1 MTNPTAFTP
10 EEWEEIYL
18 APMFAAQ
25 LIVAQHPGKM
35 GRIADLAAAFTV
47 MQNPAADDAYLAN
60 LREKNPLSA
69 MYSVTAKA
77 KNPRK
82 KKQRHFP
89 LDTLEPATDVDAPE
103 LIQYLVGEVHR
114 RTEASG
120 VVESPVKAKEVQT
133 EEQFEA
139 LLARIQKSAA
149 LVAEKATPEEADAW
163 RAWVMRTAEVS
174 AQAAQEKTESGDK
187 VWVSEP
193 EKAMLERIQQALGAD
208 ND

>member
-1 MTNPTAFTP
+1 MTKPTAFTP
-10 EEWEEIYL
+10 EEWEEIYH

-35 GRIADLAAAFTV
+35 GRIADLAAAFAV
-47 MQNPAADDAYLAN
+47 MQDPAADDEYLAK

-69 MYSVTAKA
+69 MYSVTTKA

-149 LVAEKATPEEADAW
+149 LVAEKATTEEAEAW
-163 RAWVMRTAEVS
+163 RAWIMRTAEIS

>member
-1 MTNPTAFTP
+1 MTKPTAFTP
-10 EEWEEIYL
+10 EEWEEIYH

-35 GRIADLAAAFTV
+35 GRIAELAAAFAV
-47 MQNPAADDAYLAN
+47 MQDPAADDEYLAK

-103 LIQYLVGEVHR
+103 LIQYLVGEIKR
-114 RTEASG
+114 RTVASG
-120 VVESPVKAKEVQT
+120 VVESPVKAKEVET
-133 EEQFEA
+133 EEQYQA
-139 LLARIQKSAA
+139 LLERIHKSAV
-149 LVAEKATPEEADAW
+149 LVAEKATPEEAEAW

-174 AQAAQEKTESGDK
+174 AEAAQEKTESGDK
-187 VWVSEP
+187 VWLSED
-193 EKAMLERIQQALGAD
+193 EKAMLERIQQALTP
-208 ND
+208 

>member
-35 GRIADLAAAFTV
+35 GRIADLAAAFAV
-47 MQNPAADDAYLAN
+47 IQDPAADDAYLAK
-60 LREKNPLSA
+60 LRKKNPISA
-69 MYSVTAKA
+69 LYSVTTKA

-114 RTEASG
+114 RTEDSG
-120 VVESPVKAKEVQT
+120 VVESPLKAKEVQT